1 MMSNK
6 ITQRELR
13 KFSKLGN
20 EIKALVDQH
29 KLLKATLI
37 ERLAN
42 GRTVEKGERVAILQE
57 IERRVVA
64 WKDVVVRIK
73 SEGYANKVLAA
84 TKPTL
89 HQKLIVR

>member
-1 MMSNK
+1 MSNK

-13 KFSKLGN
+13 KFSKLSN

-37 ERLAN
+37 ERLAA
-42 GRTVEKGERVAILQE
+42 GKAVEKGERVAILQE

-64 WKDVVVRIK
+64 WKDVVIRIK

-89 HQKLIVR
+89 HQKLVVR

>member
-13 KFSKLGN
+13 KFTKLSN
-20 EIKALVDQH
+20 EIRDLVGQQ
-29 KLLKATLI
+29 KELKADLI
-37 ERLAN
+37 ERLGK
-42 GRTVEKGERVAILQE
+42 GRKVESGERVAILQE

-84 TKPTL
+84 TKPTV